1 MERALQL
8 AAHGLWTTMPNPR
21 VGCVIVRDGIVVGEG
36 WHERAG
42 EPHAEVHALRAAGDR
57 ARGAIV
63 YVTLEPCNHTGRT
76 PPCSHALVEAG
87 VGKVVV
93 AMQDPNPLVAGRGL
107 EHLRRAGIQVESGL
121 CEQEAREM
129 NVGFVSRMTRKRPW
143 VRSKVAMSLDGRTAL
158 ANGTSQW
165 ITGPEART
173 DAHAWRARS
182 CALLTGAGTVLA
194 DDPSLTVR
202 HVPSPRQP
210 VRLVLDPRLEVP
222 LSSRVFSGEARTVL
236 LTSEAMA
243 GKGAASFREAAVE
256 VVAFPGDEAGHVGFG
271 PLLEWMGTQGWN
283 EVMVEA
289 GSRLNGALLQGG
301 WLDEWIFYL
310 APTLLGEGGMGVA
323 RIMSPLTR
331 MSQRFDLS
339 LKAVTP
345 VGRDWCF
352 RALPFSEE

>member
-8 AAHGLWTTMPNPR
+8 AAHGLWSTMPNPR
-21 VGCVIVRDGIVVGEG
+21 VGCVIVRDGAVVGEG

-57 ARGAIV
+57 VRGATV
-63 YVTLEPCNHTGRT
+63 YVTLEPCSHVGRT
-76 PPCSHALVEAG
+76 PPCANALVEAG
-87 VGKVVV
+87 VGRVVV

-107 EHLRRAGIQVESGL
+107 ERLRAAGIRVESGL
-121 CEQEAREM
+121 CEQEARELTP
-129 NVGFVSRMTRKRPW
+129 GFISRMLRQRPW
-143 VRSKVAMSLDGRTAL
+143 LRSKVAMSMDGRTAL

-165 ITGPEART
+165 ITGPEARA

-202 HVPSPRQP
+202 HVNSPRQP

-222 LSSRVFSGEARTVL
+222 PSSRIFSGEAKTML
-236 LTSEAMA
+236 LTTEMVAA
-243 GKGAASFREAAVE
+243 KGAAPFRDAGVE
-256 VVAFPGDEAGHVGFG
+256 VVAFPGDEAGHVELGSM
-271 PLLEWMGTQGWN
+271 LEWMGTQGWN

-301 WLDEWIFYL
+301 WLDEWLFYL
-310 APTLLGEGGMGVA
+310 APTLLGDGGAGVA
-323 RIMSPLTR
+323 RIMPLTC

-339 LKAVTP
+339 IRTVTP

-352 RALPFSEE
+352 RALPFHEK